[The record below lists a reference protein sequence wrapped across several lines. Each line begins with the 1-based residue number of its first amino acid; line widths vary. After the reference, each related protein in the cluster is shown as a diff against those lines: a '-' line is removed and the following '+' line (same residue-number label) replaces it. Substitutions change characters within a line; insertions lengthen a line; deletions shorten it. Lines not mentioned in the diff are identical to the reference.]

1 MHSPVR
7 SERDVFRDAVMLG
20 LAIVVAILV
29 GALTSVAVGLVV
41 ALLLLLLGVAL
52 LLREAR
58 GSIPGDA
65 ELAPTDAH
73 THRILVVAN
82 ETIERQA
89 LLDEVAGRCEGK
101 PRSEILLVSPALET
115 TRLQHLASDIDEA
128 RGEAGRRL
136 ERSLVALR
144 RRGIDAT
151 GVVGDEDPVT
161 AAGDAL
167 AYFGA
172 DEVIVST
179 HEAERSRWLE
189 RGAVE
194 RIRAAVD
201 VPVHHVAGDRQGA
214 HAVV

>member
-7 SERDVFRDAVMLG
+7 SEGDVFRDVVMLG
-20 LAIVVAILV
+20 LAILVAVLA
-29 GALTSVAVGLVV
+29 GALTSVGVGLIV

-65 ELAPTDAH
+65 EFAPPDARV
-73 THRILVVAN
+73 HRVLVIAN

-89 LLDEVAGRCEGK
+89 LLDEVAGRCEGR

-115 TRLQHLASDIDEA
+115 TRLQHLASDIDDA

-144 RRGIDAT
+144 RRGLAAT

-161 AAGDAL
+161 AAVDAL

-179 HEAERSRWLE
+179 HAPERSRWLE

-194 RIRAAVD
+194 RIREAVD
-201 VPVHHVAGDRQGA
+201 VPVHHVTGDHRDS
-214 HAVV
+214 HAVA